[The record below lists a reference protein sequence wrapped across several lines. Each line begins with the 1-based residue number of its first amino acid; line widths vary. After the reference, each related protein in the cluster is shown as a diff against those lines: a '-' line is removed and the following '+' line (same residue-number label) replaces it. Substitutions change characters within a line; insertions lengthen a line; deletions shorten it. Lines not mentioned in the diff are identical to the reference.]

1 MIWKNTLNRLLAL
14 SVIMAL
20 MGWKVQEGEPT
31 PSEQL
36 VGFCQEFDQ
45 LQIDIREYNV
55 SPDSAARAFQA
66 VMRNIRQTMTE
77 IDSCQNTTTTK
88 FVYPVR
94 GYQPKYSIGGRGRG
108 YRDKNFNLFDMEVR
122 GSHPAHDLFIR
133 DGNQDNLDDRLFQ
146 PVDLL
151 SFSGGVVLATDT
163 TWQPG
168 SELRGGK
175 YIWVYDPCLNG
186 LFYYAHNNQVN
197 VLPGQLVKAGQKL
210 GEIGRTGLN
219 AYKERSPTHVHMMF
233 LRLDGTYL
241 PQPENTL
248 AWLRESEVVE
258 WSASTSV
265 PAQPEKV
272 KLPPLLPLTK
282 THPSQSPWPIRLDQ
296 IPVQAPP
303 PALPDRYNRAEKRQ
317 LR

>member
-1 MIWKNTLNRLLAL
+1 M
-14 SVIMAL
+14 
-20 MGWKVQEGEPT
+20 
-31 PSEQL
+31 
-36 VGFCQEFDQ
+36 
-45 LQIDIREYNV
+45 

-66 VMRNIRQTMTE
+66 VMRNVRGTMSA
-77 IDSCQNTTTTK
+77 IDSCDSSKAKK
-88 FVYPVR
+88 FVFPVR
-94 GYQPKYSIGGRGRG
+94 GYPQKVSIGGNGRG
-108 YRDKNFNLFDMEVR
+108 YYVRNFDLFDAEVR

-133 DGNQDNLDDRLFQ
+133 DGDQDNLDDRTQQ

-151 SFSGGVVLATDT
+151 SFSGGIVLATDT

-168 SELRGGK
+168 NELRGGK

-186 LFYYAHNNQVN
+186 LFYYAHSSRVSVQ
-197 VLPGQLVKAGQKL
+197 PGQLVKAGQKL

-233 LRLDGTYL
+233 LRLDDAYL

-248 AWLRESEVVE
+248 TWLREAEVSE
-258 WSASTSV
+258 WSAWPGT
-265 PAQPEKV
+265 PTQPDKV

-282 THPSQSPWPIRLDQ
+282 THPSRSLWPIRLDQ

-303 PALPDRYNRAEKRQ
+303 PVLPDKYNRAGKRR

>member
-1 MIWKNTLNRLLAL
+1 MLWKNTLNNLMAL

-20 MGWKVQEGEPT
+20 TGWNVKEPKPT

-36 VGFCQEFDQ
+36 LDFCQQFEQ
-45 LQIDIREYNV
+45 LQVNIRECNI
-55 SPDSAARAFQA
+55 SPDSASRAFQT
-66 VMRNIRQTMTE
+66 VMRNIRLTMNE
-77 IDSCQNTTTTK
+77 VDSCRGITN

-94 GYQPKYSIGGRGRG
+94 GYLPKYSIGGRGRG
-108 YRDKNFNLFDMEVR
+108 YRDKNFNLFDMDVQ

-133 DGNQDNLDDRLFQ
+133 DGNQDNLDDRFSQ

-151 SFSGGVVLATDT
+151 SFSQGVVLATDT

-186 LFYYAHNNQVN
+186 LFYYAHNNQVS
-197 VLPGQLVKAGQKL
+197 VVPGQLVKAGQKL
-210 GEIGRTGLN
+210 GEIGRTGYN

-233 LRLDGTYL
+233 LRLDSAYL

-248 AWLRESEVVE
+248 AWLQAAEVVD
-258 WSASTSV
+258 WDAAPV
-265 PAQPEKV
+265 QPVKS
-272 KLPPLLPLTK
+272 KLPPLLPLAK
-282 THPSQSPWPIRLDQ
+282 THPSQSPWPIRLDR

-303 PALPDRYNRAEKRQ
+303 PALPDKYNHAARQ
-317 LR
+317 RHR

>member
-1 MIWKNTLNRLLAL
+1 MIWKKTLNSLLAL

-20 MGWKVQEGEPT
+20 MGWNVKEPKPT

-36 VGFCQEFDQ
+36 VGFCQQFDR
-45 LQIDIREYNV
+45 LQVDIRECNI
-55 SPDSAARAFQA
+55 SPDSASRAFQT
-66 VMRNIRQTMTE
+66 VMQNIRQTMTE
-77 IDSCQNTTTTK
+77 LDSCRGAG

-94 GYQPKYSIGGRGRG
+94 GYLPKYSIGGRGRG
-108 YRDKNFNLFDMEVR
+108 YRAKNFNLFAMDVQ

-133 DGNQDNLDDRLFQ
+133 DGNQDNLDDRLCQ

-233 LRLDGTYL
+233 LRLDSAYL
-241 PQPENTL
+241 PQPEN
-248 AWLRESEVVE
+248 
-258 WSASTSV
+258 
-265 PAQPEKV
+265 
-272 KLPPLLPLTK
+272 PLTWLQEAK
-282 THPSQSPWPIRLDQ
+282 V
-296 IPVQAPP
+296 VQW
-303 PALPDRYNRAEKRQ
+303 
-317 LR
+317 